1 MSVKVAS
8 NRFIIPSLHRFGA
21 LYQHLFS
28 GVSGFQQ
35 LGERLIREAEMAQ
48 AFRQVDRLEQLGA
61 LLSHLP
67 LKEYHIIGQYYL
79 GWSQYRKGENAQ
91 PIFEKV
97 IEQSRTYKTK
107 GLISL
112 GALRFGN
119 QDFGSAIK
127 CYTEALRTD
136 NSPAVFIPIART
148 IAVIKATEGNHNQA
162 LKDLESIFP
171 LARSTDPKSYYD
183 YLNSY
188 AVELVESG
196 RIEEAKNVSNIV
208 LASPY
213 AFAYPE
219 WHETGREIALRG
231 YKSRSVVSVD
241 RPFSELENVIRLPSP
256 EYKSRSVQTKPGRLL
271 NYVEWIKKMVKEPN
285 GNQKDD
291 KTSEELDKMTN
302 KDFLVEIL
310 QRTSKKDMSDRKLRK
325 ILEFVIEVELEPED

>member
-28 GVSGFQQ
+28 SVSGFQQ

-48 AFRQVDRLEQLGA
+48 AFRQIDRLEQLGS

-97 IEQSRTYKTK
+97 VEQSRTYKTK

-112 GALRFGN
+112 GALMFGN
-119 QDFGSAIK
+119 KDFGSAIK
-127 CYTEALRTD
+127 CYTEALRND

-148 IAVIKATEGNHNQA
+148 IAVIKATEGNHKQA
-162 LKDLESIFP
+162 LKDLESIFH
-171 LARSTDPKSYYD
+171 LARFTDPKSYYD

-188 AVELVESG
+188 AVELAESG
-196 RIEEAKNVSNIV
+196 RIEEATNVSNIV
-208 LASPY
+208 LASTY

-219 WHETGREIALRG
+219 WRETGREIALRG

-241 RPFSELENVIRLPSP
+241 QPFSELENVIKLPIP

-291 KTSEELDKMTN
+291 TSEELDKMTN
-302 KDFLVEIL
+302 KDLLVEIL

-325 ILEFVIEVELEPED
+325 ILEYVMEVELEPED